1 MPEATTTYAPGSL
14 VRARGR
20 DWIIESDSTSDVL
33 HLRPLAGDALKS
45 CWLLPGLEQPED
57 APAPAT
63 FPLPEEQDRGNSQ
76 EIRLLQSAMRLRL
89 RSGAG
94 PFRSFGNIAVQPRV
108 YQLAPLLL
116 ALRQQTIRLLIA
128 DDVGV
133 GKTIE
138 AGLIVREMLDRG
150 EISRFSVLC
159 PPNLAVQ
166 WQSELWERFHI
177 KAELIAPS
185 TVGRLE
191 RQAPTGQSLFEHFP
205 VSIISLDYIKSD
217 RHRDSFLNN
226 APEFI
231 IVDEAHT
238 CTASDN
244 KVVQQRYHLL
254 RALADHPQRHLLLL
268 TATPHSGL
276 KTGFYRLLGLL
287 DRQFEELADAN
298 QRLRASLRDKLSRYL
313 VQRRRNDIQKL
324 WDESGVLPRRVAT
337 DALYSLSGPA
347 LDFFEEVRRYC
358 AQEARRS
365 DKRMVWYAM
374 LALLRCVSSSPAAAL
389 SALEARRRGLAW
401 EVDAEA
407 ECLNELSDGTG
418 EDSPGDEELPV
429 PDGADDQLAHLLRH
443 AQHLS
448 NTPGDDPK
456 LTQLV
461 KIVKSLVKD
470 GFSPIVFCQY
480 ISTAHYV
487 AKELARVFPKHRV
500 KAVTGQMPPTER
512 EEAVQELFEADRRI
526 LVATNCLSEGINLQN
541 GFSAVVHYDLAWN
554 PTRHEQ
560 REGRVDRFGQ
570 QSSEVRC
577 VMLFSHNNP
586 VDAFILRVI
595 LRKAAVIRDELGVQ
609 VPVPTDESALGDAM
623 VQALL
628 LGNERSVDSLFSS
641 PQPMLPGMEE
651 FSGELMLGDTSPVPA
666 NQRMTTFAQRSLQL
680 AEVMPEYERCR
691 RFLGS
696 TDELR
701 EFLREACARLGA
713 PLEPVGA
720 PADDA
725 WSLRLSN
732 LPGTVQRR
740 LASELNLERSAL
752 ASPNNLAWRFSL
764 RTAGSP
770 WPVVTRAHPLVAVLA
785 DFLAELAL
793 DPASANSTVVKPLP
807 RWSAI
812 VVDVPRVT
820 ILYHLRLRHMLTST
834 FGQKKRHILVEELQ
848 TLIGEGNAPLHPAE
862 EAELAR
868 LASLPAKGNMPA
880 PLAHKLFSRAL
891 EQWRQADLEPFLRQ
905 RAQTLEQDHQ
915 RVRAASR
922 TTVGSLSVQCCGAP
936 DLLSVAIFRPSL

>member
-20 DWIIESDSTSDVL
+20 DWIVESDSTSDML

-226 APEFI
+226 APELI
-231 IVDEAHT
+231 VVDEAHT

-254 RALADHPQRHLLLL
+254 RALADNPQRHLLLL
-268 TATPHSGL
+268 TATPHSGI

-287 DRQFEELADAN
+287 DRQFEELADAT
-298 QRLRASLRDKLSRYL
+298 QRQRASLRDKLSRHL

-324 WDESGVLPRRVAT
+324 WNESGVLPKRVAT
-337 DALYSLSGPA
+337 DALYSLSGPV

-374 LALLRCVSSSPAAAL
+374 LALLRCVSSSPASAL
-389 SALEARRRGLAW
+389 SALEARSRGLSL

-429 PDGADDQLAHLLRH
+429 PEGAEESLRNLLRH
-443 AQHLS
+443 AQRLCDS
-448 NTPGDDPK
+448 PASDPK
-456 LTQLV
+456 LNQLV
-461 KIVKSLVKD
+461 KIVKTLVKE

-480 ISTAHYV
+480 ISTARYV
-487 AKELARVFPKHRV
+487 AKELVRVFPKHRV
-500 KAVTGQMPPTER
+500 TAVTGQMPPAER
-512 EEAVQELFEADRRI
+512 EDAVQELFEAERRI

-570 QSSEVRC
+570 SAPEVRC
-577 VMLFSHNNP
+577 VMLYSHNNP

-595 LRKAAVIRDELGVQ
+595 LRKAVVIRDELGVQ
-609 VPVPTDESALGDAM
+609 VPVPCDETALGDAM
-623 VQALL
+623 VRALL
-628 LGNERSVDSLFSS
+628 LGNTRPVDSLLSS
-641 PQPMLPGMEE
+641 SQPMLPGMED
-651 FSGELMLGDTSPVPA
+651 FSDELMLGDTLPAPA

-713 PLEPVGA
+713 PLEPVGP

-725 WSLRLSN
+725 WSLRLAN
-732 LPGTVQRR
+732 LPDTVQRR
-740 LASELNLERSAL
+740 LDAELRGDRYAP
-752 ASPNNLAWRFSL
+752 AKQPAWRFSL
-764 RTAGSP
+764 RTEGSP
-770 WPVVTRAHPLVAVLA
+770 WPVVTRTHPLVATLA
-785 DFLAELAL
+785 DFLTELAL
-793 DPASANSTVVKPLP
+793 DGPASARFTPAHRLP

-812 VVDVPRVT
+812 VADVPRVT
-820 ILYHLRLRHMLTST
+820 TLYHLRLRHMLTT
-834 FGQKKRHILVEELQ
+834 AFGQKKRNILVEELQ
-848 TLIGEGNAPLHPAE
+848 TLIGEGSAPLRPVE

-868 LASLPAKGNMPA
+868 FTGLPAKGNMPE
-880 PLAHKLFSRAL
+880 PLARKLFSRAL
-891 EQWRQADLEPFLRQ
+891 EQWQQTDHEPFLRQ
-905 RAQTLEQDHQ
+905 RAETLEQDHQ

-922 TTVGSLSVQCCGAP
+922 ATAGSLSVQCCGAP
-936 DLLSVAIFRPSL
+936 DLLSVAIFRPAL